1 MKNLHAITPKTLKE
15 LLDARISFM
24 AELKERP
31 EYDKLFFSGSYGG
44 QEPLSLDFHPPVST
58 RRLAFALE
66 GKGPLSLSGISVQTQ
81 ENELPRAVLRLSS
94 ENGPASPDFQCGA
107 TVFPGIF
114 TTGDGEAPR
123 AYLGLSESSV
133 ITGLTVTNRER
144 ELWRNH
150 SLSIAY
156 EDEEHV
162 WCPLFS
168 HGALVERYMEAVRA
182 SRCACF
188 GDTTVLRA
196 VETLDTILL
205 TLMYDACPKSMMDL
219 SISDIALL
227 GTIKDH
233 VSRNIFWP
241 LEKEITPHGIIRSF
255 RFWPEAERMEYFKD
269 AVDVVKRLEE
279 ISPEVIFVF
288 GSVLGFVREQT
299 CFIPHDDDHDI
310 MIFYPESR
318 FSTLDEAYGYTE
330 EQMHKRGLRLLKR
343 LEFVTKVAGPRSG
356 KGVDVFASL
365 YDAQG
370 FVTAHPYFRGKYLHM
385 DMLFPAAKST
395 IWGLKCNLPHNV
407 IDYLAATYGAH
418 WRTPLNSSF
427 TSEHNRIHV
436 QGE

>member
-1 MKNLHAITPKTLKE
+1 MKNLHVITQKALEE

-44 QEPLSLDFHPPVST
+44 QRPLSLDCHPPITT
-58 RRLAFALE
+58 RRLAFTLE
-66 GKGPLSLSGISVQTQ
+66 GEGPLSLGGISVRTRK
-81 ENELPRAVLRLSS
+81 NGLPRAVLRLSS
-94 ENGPASPDFQCGA
+94 ENGPLSTDFQCGV

-114 TTGDGEAPR
+114 TTGEGEAPR
-123 AYLGLSESSV
+123 AYLEFSEPAA

-162 WCPLFS
+162 WRPLFS
-168 HGALVERYMEAVRA
+168 HGAQVEPYMEAVRA
-182 SRCACF
+182 SRYACS
-188 GDTTVLRA
+188 GDAAVLRA

-205 TLMYDACPKSMMDL
+205 TLMYDACPKNMMDL

-227 GTIKDH
+227 GIIKDH
-233 VSRNIFWP
+233 VSRKIFWP

-255 RFWPEAERMEYFKD
+255 RFWTETERMEYFRD
-269 AVDVVKRLEE
+269 AVDVVKLLEE

-318 FSTLDEAYGYTE
+318 FSSLDEAYTYTE
-330 EQMHKRGLRLLKR
+330 EQMHARGLRLLRR

-356 KGVDVFASL
+356 KDVDVFVSL

-370 FVTAHPYFRGKYLHM
+370 LVAAHPYFRGKYLHM
-385 DMLFPAAKST
+385 DMLFPVARST

-407 IDYLAATYGAH
+407 VDYLTATYGAH

-436 QGE
+436 EGE